1 MQHTVRSGESFWAIA
16 EAEVERVT
24 RHQPDLSQVD
34 GYWRTLVRAN
44 ADRLMQLGNP
54 DLVYPGQVLV
64 LPPVPG
70 SP

>member
-1 MQHTVRSGESFWAIA
+1 MQHTVRSGESFWTIA
-16 EAEVERVT
+16 KAEVARVT
-24 RHQPDLSQVD
+24 QHEPDLTEVD

-44 ADRLMQLGNP
+44 ADRLTQPGNP
-54 DLVYPGQVLV
+54 DLVHSGQVLV